1 MKLDHK
7 LRAVSMVLQTACD
20 FVIAFVSTAAAPA
33 YGEPE
38 AVTLLATLWSQ
49 KMHQRELSFDAELA
63 NHVRSFPSV
72 FLFISFLSISPV
84 HFSNLARSI
93 SSVIPRPPIA
103 TMS

>member
-20 FVIAFVSTAAAPA
+20 FVVAFVSTAAAPA

-38 AVTLLATLWSQ
+38 AVTLLASLWSQ

-63 NHVRSFPSV
+63 SHVRTFSSF
-72 FLFISFLSISPV
+72 FLALNSAMYVSMD
-84 HFSNLARSI
+84 H
-93 SSVIPRPPIA
+93 SSHVC
-103 TMS
+103 TLESTCSD